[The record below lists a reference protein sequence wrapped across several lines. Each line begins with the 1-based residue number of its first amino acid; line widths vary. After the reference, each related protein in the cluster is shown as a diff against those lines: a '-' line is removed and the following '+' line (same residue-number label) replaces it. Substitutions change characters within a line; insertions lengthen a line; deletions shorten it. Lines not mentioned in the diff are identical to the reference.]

1 MTGLFSFLGNGWYT
15 QWTEFSSCS
24 VTCGGGMQQR
34 TRECTKPAPSNGGK
48 DCNLLGAAFESR
60 NCSSNPC
67 PSKSLFNIVPWS
79 NFLCLIMK
87 SGKHHV
93 DSSLHSQLMVWI

>member
-1 MTGLFSFLGNGWYT
+1 MTGLFSFLGNGGYT

-34 TRECTKPAPSNGGK
+34 TRECTNPAPSNGGK

-79 NFLCLIMK
+79 NFDRI
-87 SGKHHV
+87 S
-93 DSSLHSQLMVWI
+93 